1 MAEAR
6 QNSSKLAEMFDRASS
21 FNALVGM
28 AVDVVSLFMA
38 LLSSV
43 ESAPRAYRLKAS
55 NAASPFSTSI
65 GTIPFMTSPS
75 AFAAVVCCTAACVV
89 AVHVVYE
96 ICNNVR
102 PLLLRPPAD
111 LAEAVG
117 FAGEVRR

>member
-1 MAEAR
+1 MPEAR

-65 GTIPFMTSPS
+65 GTIPP
-75 AFAAVVCCTAACVV
+75 AAHLQDVSRRCGHEP
-89 AVHVVYE
+89 HVLSHLDE
-96 ICNNVR
+96 
-102 PLLLRPPAD
+102 PQD
-111 LAEAVG
+111 
-117 FAGEVRR
+117 RR